1 MNLSKFYG
9 CYDKNCGEKMF
20 GKKIYPAPEGNLMN
34 PVSLKIIGGKI
45 TDFML
50 KWVLTKEK

>member
-1 MNLSKFYG
+1 M
-9 CYDKNCGEKMF
+9 YDKNYGKKIF
-20 GKKIYPAPEGNLMN
+20 DKKIYPAPEGNLMN

-50 KWVLTKEK
+50 RWVLTKER